1 MKKKIY
7 ISLGFILLLVTV
19 SQMALFRY
27 YRGYATAENFDGY
40 GFRIPLWY
48 PYQIVDYGFGRD
60 VCVDSWEGMAHELKI
75 NKIKSSNPTKE
86 DIELQSLSGIDKFN
100 FSNEVIY
107 GRRFLRTE
115 FGEYLGE
122 RYFVFSRQM
131 KEVAY
136 YTNKEDFANQC
147 RILGVDIDQ
156 MKSFDEHWL
165 DFREA
170 PGKGLFYRIYRGLF
184 TNVDRPTL

>member
-7 ISLGFILLLVTV
+7 ISLGWIFVLVIV
-19 SQMALFRY
+19 SLVALYRY

-40 GFRIPLWY
+40 GSRIPLWY
-48 PYQIVDYGFGRD
+48 PYQVVDYGFGRH

-75 NKIKSSNPTKE
+75 NKIKSNNPTKE
-86 DIELQSLSGIDKFN
+86 DIELQSLSEIDEFN
-100 FSNEVIY
+100 FDNDVLY
-107 GRRFLRTE
+107 GRRFLRSV
-115 FGEYLGE
+115 FGECLGV

-136 YTNKEDFANQC
+136 YTNKEEFANRC
-147 RILGVDIDQ
+147 RILGVDINK
-156 MKSFDEHWL
+156 MKSFAEHWM
-165 DFREA
+165 DFHNA

-184 TNVDRPTL
+184 TNVDRPE